1 MYSRY
6 ITINKNHLNNLKI
19 YLLIYI
25 IILMYNM
32 KTIIQQPVI
41 KNAIYNEIK
50 KNFNKNNANKLKY
63 KDFIK
68 LYMKKFINY

>member
-1 MYSRY
+1 
-6 ITINKNHLNNLKI
+6 
-19 YLLIYI
+19 
-25 IILMYNM
+25 MYNM

-63 KDFIK
+63 EHFIK
-68 LYMKKFINY
+68 LYIKKFINY

>member
-1 MYSRY
+1 
-6 ITINKNHLNNLKI
+6 
-19 YLLIYI
+19 
-25 IILMYNM
+25 MYNM
-32 KTIIQQPVI
+32 KTIVQQSVV

-50 KNFNKNNANKLKY
+50 KNFNKNDGNNKLKY

>member
-1 MYSRY
+1 MYSPY

-19 YLLIYI
+19 YLYI

-32 KTIIQQPVI
+32 KTIIKQPIVR
-41 KNAIYNEIK
+41 NTIYNEIK
-50 KNFNKNNANKLKY
+50 KNFNKNKNNNKLKY
-63 KDFIK
+63 ENFIK

>member
-1 MYSRY
+1 
-6 ITINKNHLNNLKI
+6 
-19 YLLIYI
+19 
-25 IILMYNM
+25 MYNM

-41 KNAIYNEIK
+41 KNRVYNEIK